1 MGVFSRFL
9 DIINSNINSL
19 LDQAEDPEKMVKL
32 MINEME
38 DTIIEIKTN
47 CAAAIGAENT
57 AKRKVAEFEGLVD
70 RWQKRAELA
79 ISKGRDDLAREAL
92 LEKKRL
98 SIELERLRAESERYD
113 NLVKKYKEDL
123 AKLDEKLSNAK
134 AKYQAMREQA
144 AREAEQRRK
153 AQSSQY
159 SYTYNWSSKN
169 RDADPVDRFSKMEEH
184 IDKMSERKNQGS
196 ENKDT
201 EAKFKDLEQQDEIES
216 ELEQLKKQ
224 MKG

>member
-1 MGVFSRFL
+1 MGVFSRFM

-19 LDQAEDPEKMVKL
+19 LDQAEDPQKMIKL

-57 AKRKVAEFEGLVD
+57 AKRKVAELEGLVD

-79 ISKGRDDLAREAL
+79 INKGRDDLAREAL
-92 LEKKRL
+92 LEKKKL
-98 SIELERLRAESERYD
+98 SAELEKLRAESERYD
-113 NLVKKYKEDL
+113 QLVKKYKEDL
-123 AKLDEKLSNAK
+123 AKLDEKLSSAK

-144 AREAEQRRK
+144 AREAEARRN
-153 AQSSQY
+153 AQSGQY
-159 SYTYNWSSKN
+159 TYTYNWSKQN

-184 IDKMSERKNQGS
+184 IDKMSERKNQGA

-201 EAKFKDLEQQDEIES
+201 EAKFKDLEEQEEIES

>member
-1 MGVFSRFL
+1 MGVFSRFM

-19 LDQAEDPEKMVKL
+19 LDQAENPEKMIKL

-57 AKRKVAEFEGLVD
+57 AKRKVAELEGLVE
-70 RWQKRAELA
+70 RWQNRAELA

-92 LEKKRL
+92 LEKKKL
-98 SIELERLRAESERYD
+98 SAELEKLRAESERYD
-113 NLVKKYKEDL
+113 QLVAKYKADIEKL
-123 AKLDEKLSNAK
+123 NEKLDSAK
-134 AKYQAMREQA
+134 AKYRAMREQA
-144 AREAEQRRK
+144 AREAEEKRK

-159 SYTYNWSSKN
+159 TYTYNWSSRN

-184 IDKMSERKNQGS
+184 IDKMSEHKNQGA

-201 EAKFKDLEQQDEIES
+201 EAKFKDLEEQEEIEK
-216 ELEQLKKQ
+216 ELEQLKKN
-224 MKG
+224 MNG